1 MGMEKRGSKQGLF
14 TLFHRPPR
22 DCYFSICYFIGVPCG
37 GLYGGERGRNVDVK
51 TKSVYQSTIRFAKFG
66 RALWDRSLQCWW
78 RALTCKRMFSFAEIE
93 QVIWKSHDDLLNL
106 PSIYQELNKQKLLGI
121 LLTKACLTKDES
133 QVTLNNMRILH
144 LTQKI
149 ISSRQSLKVTV
160 RVFVNLTETDVF
172 VSCFSS
178 YKRLIH
184 TLHVPCA
191 VYWETSTSLS
201 SFLEMNFCFFR
212 VIFWENCQPSLWC
225 SKLRGTRSY

>member
-1 MGMEKRGSKQGLF
+1 MEKRGRKAFSLF
-14 TLFHRPPR
+14 PIVPR
-22 DCYFSICYFIGVPCG
+22 ATANFRGYILGGGVPGG
-37 GLYGGERGRNVDVK
+37 GLYGGERGRNADVK
-51 TKSVYQSTIRFAKFG
+51 TKSVYQSTIKFAKFG
-66 RALWDRSLQCWW
+66 RALWDRSWQGLW

-178 YKRLIH
+178 YKRWIH
-184 TLHVPCA
+184 TLHVPCT
-191 VYWETSTSLS
+191 VYRETSINAL
-201 SFLEMNFCFFR
+201 
-212 VIFWENCQPSLWC
+212 
-225 SKLRGTRSY
+225 